1 MEATE
6 YTASSFKKQNGTE
19 NSCRIAGGKETI
31 FKKRRKNFYD
41 RGQKKFT
48 GLKALNIRYTLMDC
62 YLVDI
67 HWPSEAFGGDRI

>member
-1 MEATE
+1 MGATE

-31 FKKRRKNFYD
+31 FKKEKKNFYD

-48 GLKALNIRYTLMDC
+48 GLNRM
-62 YLVDI
+62 
-67 HWPSEAFGGDRI
+67 

>member
-1 MEATE
+1 MLPHSKNKTVRKIHAESPE
-6 YTASSFKKQNGTE
+6 EKK
-19 NSCRIAGGKETI
+19 TI

-62 YLVDI
+62 YLVVI